1 MAKIRLRTKFLLS
14 LIFTTTVLTGTVLFI
29 VQIYLRNHARRE
41 IHEALNNSVNTFQQ
55 FELQRQRGLAQSA
68 VLLADL
74 PNLRA
79 LMTTQHAPTIQDAS
93 VDLWRLSGS
102 DLFLLADRT
111 GRVMAMHTTAGGY
124 TPDAAQAALTPALEK
139 GKNRDWWYSKGHLY
153 AVFLQPIYFGEP
165 RDNVV
170 LGVLAVG
177 FEVDQHLAEAVAR
190 VASCPVAFRYGRQMV
205 VSTLLPVQ
213 RQELAARGSPTPT
226 RESINPEETTLGG
239 EVFLATTLELAPP
252 ASQPV
257 TLTVLKSYDAATQF
271 LQELNRLLL
280 GVGLVAVLAG
290 SWLIFLISYTFT
302 RPLASLVSGVRAL
315 ERGDFTFP
323 LQIRT
328 RDEVAELTAAFDGM
342 RTSLRKSQQS
352 LLHAERLATIGRMA
366 STISH
371 DLRHPLT
378 TILAY
383 AEFQSEGDL
392 EASQRKALYDEIR
405 LSVTRMTEL
414 ISSLL
419 EFSKGQ
425 EGLRLTYGDVAE
437 ALEQTVNSVQLH
449 PEFKGIRIT
458 LKHEGMTEGW
468 FDFKKLNR
476 AFYNLLQNAC
486 EASPTESG
494 RVQILAQGAENHIE
508 ISVADNGA
516 GIPHSIREDVFQP
529 FVTYGK
535 DAGTGLGLAVV
546 QKIVRDHGGE
556 VTVEATSGS
565 GTTFKLILPIKKPT
579 GSPNP

>member
-1 MAKIRLRTKFLLS
+1 
-14 LIFTTTVLTGTVLFI
+14 
-29 VQIYLRNHARRE
+29 
-41 IHEALNNSVNTFQQ
+41 
-55 FELQRQRGLAQSA
+55 
-68 VLLADL
+68 
-74 PNLRA
+74 
-79 LMTTQHAPTIQDAS
+79 
-93 VDLWRLSGS
+93 
-102 DLFLLADRT
+102 
-111 GRVMAMHTTAGGY
+111 
-124 TPDAAQAALTPALEK
+124 
-139 GKNRDWWYSKGHLY
+139 
-153 AVFLQPIYFGEP
+153 
-165 RDNVV
+165 
-170 LGVLAVG
+170 
-177 FEVDQHLAEAVAR
+177 
-190 VASCPVAFRYGRQMV
+190 
-205 VSTLLPVQ
+205 
-213 RQELAARGSPTPT
+213 
-226 RESINPEETTLGG
+226 
-239 EVFLATTLELAPP
+239 
-252 ASQPV
+252 V